1 MELVLDFNVIFS
13 ALHGRGVAYRIFM
26 ENHVLERFR
35 FLIPAYLWEE
45 LDSKRERISRLTH
58 LSEDEVAYVLS
69 IIRRQTVVI
78 PENIVLQG
86 MEKAREI
93 CPDPKDIPYVA
104 LALALNVPLLT
115 GDKKLAK
122 SVGGYI
128 KVYTPREVLN
138 FLEGRSEL

>member
-13 ALHGRGVAYRIFM
+13 APYGRGVAYRIFM
-26 ENHVLERFR
+26 ENHVLEKFR

-69 IIRRQTVVI
+69 IIRRQIVVI

-86 MEKAREI
+86 VEKAREI
-93 CPDPKDIPYVA
+93 CPDPKDIPNVA
-104 LALALNVPLLT
+104 LALSLNVPLLT
-115 GDKKLAK
+115 GDKKLAE

-128 KVYTPREVLN
+128 KVYTPREVLD
-138 FLEGRSEL
+138 FLEGRSEV

>member
-13 ALHGRGVAYRIFM
+13 ALYGRGVAYKIFM
-26 ENHVLERFR
+26 ENHVLDKFR
-35 FLIPAYLWEE
+35 LLIPAYLWEE

-78 PENIVLQG
+78 PENVILQG
-86 MEKAREI
+86 VEKAGEI

-115 GDKKLAK
+115 GDKKLAE

-128 KVYTPREVLN
+128 KVYTPREVLD

>member
-1 MELVLDFNVIFS
+1 MELVLDFKVIFS
-13 ALHGRGVAYRIFM
+13 ALYGRDVAYRIFM
-26 ENHVLERFR
+26 ENHVLEKFR

-69 IIRRQTVVI
+69 IIRRHIVVI

-86 MEKAREI
+86 VEKAREI
-93 CPDPKDIPYVA
+93 CPYPKDIPYVA
-104 LALALNVPLLT
+104 LTLALNVPLLT
-115 GDKKLAK
+115 GDKKLAE

-128 KVYTPREVLN
+128 KVYTPREVLD
-138 FLEGRSEL
+138 FLEGRSEV